1 MSGKHRE
8 YTTELSHHHE
18 GKLGD
23 KHVDLYHLGK
33 GGEKVGE
40 TKYISNLNILKW
52 AEKKQ
57 KANKKRE
64 ADKKRK

>member
-8 YTTELSHHHE
+8 YTTEPSHPHE
-18 GKLGD
+18 GKLCE
-23 KHVDLYHLGK
+23 KHVDLYHFGK

-40 TKYISNLNILKW
+40 TKHITNPNILKW
-52 AEKKQ
+52 AEKKHE
-57 KANKKRE
+57 ANKKRE